1 MGSMNKLICWKTLA
15 IVFFSF
21 LFLFC
26 FPALEFADYIHKVDM
41 DSILFFSFKK
51 TADFWFL
58 CIYFSTYFGH
68 FVKDVSNL

>member
-15 IVFFSF
+15 IVFFSFSF

-51 TADFWFL
+51 TADF
-58 CIYFSTYFGH
+58 
-68 FVKDVSNL
+68 